1 MHQRA
6 APARLQRIHVVDPPL
21 HLSRGAAPP
30 ELGAVAHARAA
41 RVVDDPVRRHPLV
54 EPSVEAD
61 VVYIVLGRAALA
73 TLASTGR
80 GAALY
85 DVAGV
90 RLARPQARRARTYLE
105 HLMRP
110 AALLRHA
117 RWGEPAKE
125 EGRARSGRGSRCLF
139 HERMV
144 VESASHAR
152 AAETAPRFSRD

>member
-1 MHQRA
+1 MHQGS

-30 ELGAVAHARAA
+30 KLGAVAHARAA
-41 RVVDDPVRRHPLV
+41 GVVDDPVRRHPLV

-61 VVYIVLGRAALA
+61 VVYIVLGCAALA

-85 DVAGV
+85 DVASV
-90 RLARPQARRARTYLE
+90 RLARPQARCARTYLK

-110 AALLRHA
+110 AALLQHA
-117 RWGEPAKE
+117 RRGKPEKE
-125 EGRARSGRGSRCLF
+125 EGGARSGRGSRRLF
-139 HERMV
+139 HPQSR
-144 VESASHAR
+144 AR
-152 AAETAPRFSRD
+152 AKPARVVKV